1 MNVVDLTL
9 RVSIFFSNA
18 IDESKQVP
26 VSQIN
31 FSFHSHD
38 KDGSYYIVMENRMQE
53 ENQKKTSDHNLH
65 SAKNILRKYS
75 DAKLI
80 PSSGDY
86 LLGINF

>member
-1 MNVVDLTL
+1 
-9 RVSIFFSNA
+9 
-18 IDESKQVP
+18 
-26 VSQIN
+26 
-31 FSFHSHD
+31 
-38 KDGSYYIVMENRMQE
+38 MQE
-53 ENQKKTSDHNLH
+53 ENQKKTSGLNLH